1 MWSRFRDKIVRTDD
15 RQRVRGKNGVN
26 SLNELLLSSKEIPIF
41 CRTYRDLSHKDF
53 LISFH
58 PFSIGDFSW
67 QRALFCGALGCAP
80 GSVRRPCYCMSWW
93 AGGTLVMKPVL
104 MGWCP
109 SRKCIFNEEVLR
121 Y

>member
-1 MWSRFRDKIVRTDD
+1 MRFRDMIVRTND
-15 RQRVRGKNGVN
+15 RQRVRGKNRVN

-41 CRTYRDLSHKDF
+41 SRIYRDLIHKDF

-67 QRALFCGALGCAP
+67 QRTLFCAALGCAP
-80 GSVRRPCYCMSWW
+80 GSVRRPCCCMSWCV
-93 AGGTLVMKPVL
+93 GGTLVMEPVL
-104 MGWCP
+104 MGCCP
-109 SRKCIFNEEVLR
+109 SRKCIFSEEVLR

>member
-15 RQRVRGKNGVN
+15 RQRVRGKNRVN
-26 SLNELLLSSKEIPIF
+26 SPNELLLSSKEIPIF
-41 CRTYRDLSHKDF
+41 SRTYRDLSHKDF

-80 GSVRRPCYCMSWW
+80 GSVKRPGCCMSSWV
-93 AGGTLVMKPVL
+93 GGTLVMKPML

-109 SRKCIFNEEVLR
+109 SRKRIFSEEVLR

>member
-1 MWSRFRDKIVRTDD
+1 MWARFRDKIVRMND
-15 RQRVRGKNGVN
+15 RQRVRGKNRVN
-26 SLNELLLSSKEIPIF
+26 SLNELLLSSKEIPNF
-41 CRTYRDLSHKDF
+41 SRFYRDLSLKDF

-80 GSVRRPCYCMSWW
+80 GSVGRPCCCMSWW
-93 AGGTLVMKPVL
+93 AGGTLVMEPVL
-104 MGWCP
+104 MGCCP